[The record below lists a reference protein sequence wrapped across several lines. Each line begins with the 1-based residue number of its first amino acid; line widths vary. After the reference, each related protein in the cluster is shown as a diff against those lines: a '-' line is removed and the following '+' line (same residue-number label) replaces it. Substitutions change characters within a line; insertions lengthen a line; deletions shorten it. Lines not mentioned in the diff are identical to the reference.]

1 MAAYAIQFRRGTTTQ
16 HSSFTGLLGEV
27 TVDTDKK
34 TLVVHDGSTTGGFP
48 LSREGA
54 AATSSTG
61 SFTSNV
67 SVGGTLAVTSTSTFS
82 DDVGV
87 TGDLTMTGH
96 ILPSANITYDLGSTT
111 HMWRDI
117 YVGPGS
123 LYVNGKKVI
132 EDDSGS
138 ISITT
143 EANEDLKVSTTGTG
157 TLKFISGNGIN
168 FTGELGAVSGDL
180 QIGDHIDMN
189 SSLIKELAAPVS
201 GTDAA
206 NKNYVDAVAASA
218 VTGGSNAVSGTTGA
232 FSSDVTITGD
242 LTVNGTTTSINT
254 TQIDLADNILL
265 LNSDATGTASVNA
278 GIEVERGDD
287 ANVSIVWDETNDK
300 WTIGSHTFV
309 ASTFEGDLT
318 GDVTGTVSSIA
329 NHDTDDLSEG
339 STNKYFSN
347 TLARGAVS
355 AGGDLSY
362 NSSTGAFSFTER
374 TDAEVTTLAK
384 AAISAGGDLS
394 YADGVVSFTERTD
407 GEVRGLVSVSGD
419 LAYNSTTGVISFTQN
434 DAWSNITGTPTT
446 VSGYGITDAY
456 TKSEVDAA
464 IQTKDALSELSGTTD
479 DVTEGST
486 NKYFSNAL
494 ARGAIS
500 VSGDISYNSST
511 GVISTTG
518 LASSDTDDL
527 SEGSTNLYY
536 TNARADARIA
546 AADTDDLSEGSSNQ
560 YFTTARARASISAS
574 GSLAYN
580 SSTGA
585 LTYTQG
591 NTDTVAEGSSNLY
604 YTTARW
610 DTKMAAA
617 DTDDLSEGSNLYYTT
632 ARWDTK
638 MAAADTDDLS
648 EGSTNLYYTDARA
661 DARAQLKI
669 DSLVDSAP
677 GALDTL
683 NELAAALGDDA
694 DFAGTVTDSLAL
706 KFASADFNSTFDT
719 RLGTKSTTDLSE
731 GTNLYY
737 TDARVDA
744 YINASIL
751 TTDVSEGTN
760 LYYTDARADARI
772 TNALKDED
780 NMASNSATHVPSQQS
795 VKAYVDSQV
804 SSKDNTD
811 EITEGSTNLYYTD
824 ARVDSYINA
833 SILTTDVSEGTNLYY
848 TTARW
853 DTKMA
858 AADTDDLSEGSTNK
872 YFSNTL
878 ARGAVSAGGDL
889 SYNSTTGVISFTE
902 RTDAEVTTLAKA
914 AISASGD
921 LSYADGVVSF
931 TERTDA
937 EVTTLA
943 KAAISSSGDL
953 SYSDGV
959 VSFTERT
966 DGEVRGLVSASGDL
980 SYNSTTGAFSFT
992 ERTDGEVRGLVSASG
1007 DLSYNSTTGV
1017 ISFTERTNAEVR
1029 GLVSVTDAGGDGS
1042 LSYNST
1048 SGVITYTGPSSTEVR
1063 AHLSAGTGVTYS
1075 SGEFS
1080 IGQAVATTSDV
1091 TFNDL
1096 VVSGDLTV
1104 SGTTTSIN
1112 TTEINLA
1119 DNILLLNSDAT
1130 GTATASAGLEVERG
1144 DDLNVQLLWDEANDR
1159 WTTGAEDFYTTG
1171 TITGDLTGDV
1181 TGTVSSISNHDTGDL
1196 TEGSNLY
1203 YTNTRA
1209 DARVNLQTGANLD
1222 LSSMTTANLTEDS
1235 SNLYYTTSRWDT
1247 KMAAA
1252 DTGDLSEGSN
1262 LYHTTTRARAAISAS
1277 GDLSYADGVVSFT
1290 ERTDAEV
1297 RGLVSA
1303 SGDLSYN
1310 STTGVI
1316 SFTERTNAEV
1326 RNLISVTDAGG
1337 DGSLSYN
1344 ASTGVIT
1351 YTGPS
1356 STEVRAHF
1364 SAGGDLSYNSS
1375 TGVFSYTTPAEVDNY
1390 VDSLSFSGGT
1400 LTVGRTG
1407 ALTDLTVDITTATT
1421 MKHTHGYSVTSDD
1434 ENDNTGSTHAITWAT
1449 LNGTD
1454 KVDFGTDAVAYSSEI
1469 DVAPFVQ
1476 VFINR
1481 MILRP
1486 NEVTISSSGVTF
1498 EDDIIAEGDEI
1509 EIMYMDEK

>member
-143 EANEDLKVSTTGTG
+143 EENEDLKVSTTGTG

-168 FTGELGAVSGDL
+168 FTGELGATSGDL

-189 SSLIKELAAPVS
+189 SNLIKELATPVS

-206 NKNYVDAVAASA
+206 NKNYVDTAAASA
-218 VTGGSNAVSGTTGA
+218 ITGGSNAVSGTTGA

-242 LTVNGTTTSINT
+242 LTVNGTTTTINT

-265 LNSDATGTASVNA
+265 LNSDATGSATVNA

-419 LAYNSTTGVISFTQN
+419 LAYNSSTGVISFTQN

-486 NKYFSNAL
+486 NKYFSNTL

-500 VSGDISYNSST
+500 VSGDISYNSTT

-527 SEGSTNLYY
+527 SEGT
-536 TNARADARIA
+536 
-546 AADTDDLSEGSSNQ
+546 
-560 YFTTARARASISAS
+560 
-574 GSLAYN
+574 
-580 SSTGA
+580 
-585 LTYTQG
+585 
-591 NTDTVAEGSSNLY
+591 
-604 YTTARW
+604 
-610 DTKMAAA
+610 
-617 DTDDLSEGSNLYYTT
+617 
-632 ARWDTK
+632 
-638 MAAADTDDLS
+638 
-648 EGSTNLYYTDARA
+648 
-661 DARAQLKI
+661 
-669 DSLVDSAP
+669 
-677 GALDTL
+677 
-683 NELAAALGDDA
+683 
-694 DFAGTVTDSLAL
+694 
-706 KFASADFNSTFDT
+706 
-719 RLGTKSTTDLSE
+719 
-731 GTNLYY
+731 
-737 TDARVDA
+737 
-744 YINASIL
+744 
-751 TTDVSEGTN
+751 
-760 LYYTDARADARI
+760 
-772 TNALKDED
+772 
-780 NMASNSATHVPSQQS
+780 
-795 VKAYVDSQV
+795 
-804 SSKDNTD
+804 
-811 EITEGSTNLYYTD
+811 
-824 ARVDSYINA
+824 
-833 SILTTDVSEGTNLYY
+833 
-848 TTARW
+848 
-853 DTKMA
+853 
-858 AADTDDLSEGSTNK
+858 TNK

-878 ARGAVSAGGDL
+878 ARGAVSA
-889 SYNSTTGVISFTE
+889 
-902 RTDAEVTTLAKA
+902 
-914 AISASGD
+914 SGD
-921 LSYADGVVSF
+921 LSYDDS
-931 TERTDA
+931 
-937 EVTTLA
+937 
-943 KAAISSSGDL
+943 
-953 SYSDGV
+953 
-959 VSFTERT
+959 
-966 DGEVRGLVSASGDL
+966 
-980 SYNSTTGAFSFT
+980 TGAFSFT
-992 ERTDGEVRGLVSASG
+992 ERTD
-1007 DLSYNSTTGV
+1007 
-1017 ISFTERTNAEVR
+1017 AEVR
-1029 GLVSVTDAGGDGS
+1029 GLISVTDAGGDGS
-1042 LSYNST
+1042 LAYNSST
-1048 SGVITYTGPSSTEVR
+1048 GVITYTGPSATEVR

-1075 SGEFS
+1075 GGQFS

-1130 GTATASAGLEVERG
+1130 GSASSSAGIEIERG
-1144 DDLNVQLLWDEANDR
+1144 DDVNVQLLWDESNDR
-1159 WTTGAEDFYTTG
+1159 WSIGAEDLYSTG
-1171 TITGDLTGDV
+1171 SVIADLTGDV
-1181 TGTVSSISNHDTGDL
+1181 TGTVSSIANHSTD
-1196 TEGSNLY
+1196 NLSVGT
-1203 YTNTRA
+1203 TNKYFTNALA
-1209 DARVNLQTGANLD
+1209 DARIALQVGSNLD

-1235 SNLYYTTSRWDT
+1235 SNKYYTDT
-1247 KMAAA
+1247 RVGTYLTTNSYATESYVNTAVAGKDA
-1252 DTGDLSEGSN
+1252 LSELSGTTDDVTEGSTN
-1262 LYHTTTRARAAISAS
+1262 KYFSNTLAQGAISVS
-1277 GDLSYADGVVSFT
+1277 GDLSYSSGVVSFT

-1297 RGLVSA
+1297 
-1303 SGDLSYN
+1303 
-1310 STTGVI
+1310 TTLAKAAI
-1316 SFTERTNAEV
+1316 
-1326 RNLISVTDAGG
+1326 
-1337 DGSLSYN
+1337 
-1344 ASTGVIT
+1344 
-1351 YTGPS
+1351 
-1356 STEVRAHF
+1356 
-1364 SAGGDLSYNSS
+1364 SAGGDLSYSN
-1375 TGVFSYTTPAEVDNY
+1375 GVVSFTERTDAEVTTLAKAAISVGGDLSYNNGVVSYTTPAEVDNY

-1407 ALTDLTVDITTATT
+1407 ALSDLTVDITTATT
-1421 MKHTHGYSVTSDD
+1421 MKHTHGYSVTADD
-1434 ENDNTGSTHAITWAT
+1434 ESDNTGSTHSITWST

-1454 KVDFGTDAVAYSSEI
+1454 KIDFGSNAVAYGSEI

-1481 MILRP
+1481 MVLRP
-1486 NEVTISSSGVTF
+1486 NEVTITSSGVTF
-1498 EDDIIAEGDEI
+1498 EQNVIAEDDEL